1 MSPKPRQPNR
11 LFGEL
16 PLLDRIASQ
25 IPRPH
30 ASLSG
35 IMLVCVQHLLET
47 TGSLI
52 QTLLSLGLQPRDI
65 YILGKSYSSNSSVE
79 DRLRTLGVKVVETGQ
94 QQLWGEYST
103 QLKSDVARLWNRVA
117 EGIKVQRPRALVVLD
132 DGGFCIKGMP
142 AGLLD
147 LPVVG
152 IEQTMSGLA
161 LLDVPPLF
169 PVIDVASSAA
179 KQWIEPPMISEAIL
193 ARLQSYRLPDSPI
206 GIVGFGNI
214 GKAMTQTLSRIQSPV
229 LAFDENIGQQAKS
242 GTNALCD
249 SLGELYSKSA
259 TIFGCT
265 GRDTLAGKDWWQQLK
280 GERLLISCSSQDME
294 FRSILLSLNDLNHD
308 LVSSHQLTSEVTV
321 PLGQGKLRILRGGFP
336 VNFDGSRESV
346 PAADIQMTR
355 GLLLGAILQAVSLIE
370 NGHTKPRRTMLLP
383 ELQRL
388 VVSEWIQIRASR
400 RASFEPWLL
409 DRFLQD
415 DLSWIADNSGGVHQE
430 TASERWAAKVR

>member
-1 MSPKPRQPNR
+1 MRLEPRQPYR

-25 IPRPH
+25 FPRPH
-30 ASLSG
+30 APMGG

-47 TGSLI
+47 TGTLI
-52 QTLLSLGLQPRDI
+52 QTLVSLGLNPRDI

-79 DRLRTLGVKVVETGQ
+79 DRLRASGVKVVETGRQ
-94 QQLWGEYST
+94 QQWGEYST
-103 QLKSDVARLWNRVA
+103 QLKGDVAALWNRVA
-117 EGIKVQRPRALVVLD
+117 EGMERQRPQALVVLD
-132 DGGFCIKGMP
+132 DGGFCIKGVP
-142 AGLLD
+142 EGLLD

-206 GIVGFGNI
+206 GVVGFGNI
-214 GKAMTQTLSRIQSPV
+214 GKAMTQTLSRIQSPI
-229 LAFDENIGQQAKS
+229 LAFDENIGPQ
-242 GTNALCD
+242 GTSESTVFCD
-249 SLGELYSKSA
+249 SLRELFSRSA
-259 TIFGCT
+259 IIFGCT
-265 GRDTLAGKDWWQQLK
+265 GRDTLAGKGWWPQLT

-294 FRSILLSLNDLNHD
+294 FRSILLSLNDGHHD

-321 PLGQGKLRILRGGFP
+321 PMGQGKLRILRGGFP

-346 PAADIQMTR
+346 PAPDIQMTR
-355 GLLLGAILQAVSLIE
+355 GLLLGAILQAVSLIK
-370 NGHTKPRRTMLLP
+370 NGHTKHQRMKLLP
-383 ELQRL
+383 ELQQL
-388 VVSEWIQIRASR
+388 VVDEWIQIRTSR

-430 TASERWAAKVR
+430 TASERWTAKVH

>member
-1 MSPKPRQPNR
+1 
-11 LFGEL
+11 
-16 PLLDRIASQ
+16 
-25 IPRPH
+25 
-30 ASLSG
+30 
-35 IMLVCVQHLLET
+35 VCVQHLLET

-52 QTLLSLGLQPRDI
+52 QTFVSLGLNPRDI

-79 DRLRTLGVKVVETGQ
+79 DRLRASGVKVVETGRQ
-94 QQLWGEYST
+94 QQWGEYST
-103 QLKSDVARLWNRVA
+103 QLKGDVAALWNRVA
-117 EGIKVQRPRALVVLD
+117 EGMERQRPHALVVLD

-142 AGLLD
+142 GGLLD
-147 LPVVG
+147 LPAVG

-161 LLDVPPLF
+161 LLDVPPRF

-206 GIVGFGNI
+206 GVVGFGNI
-214 GKAMTQTLSRIQSPV
+214 GKAMTQTLSRIQSPI
-229 LAFDENIGQQAKS
+229 LAFDENIGPKRTS
-242 GTNALCD
+242 GTTVFCD
-249 SLGELYSKSA
+249 SLDELYSQSA

-265 GRDTLAGKDWWQQLK
+265 GRDTLDGKDWWPQLT

-294 FRSILLSLNDLNHD
+294 FRSILLSLNDGNHD
-308 LVSSHQLTSEVTV
+308 LVSSHQLTSEVMV

-355 GLLLGAILQAVSLIE
+355 GLLLGAVLQAVSLIG
-370 NGHTKPRRTMLLP
+370 NGHTRPLRTMLLP

-400 RASFEPWLL
+400 RTSFEPWVL

-415 DLSWIADNSGGVHQE
+415 DLSWIADNSGGAHQE
-430 TASERWAAKVR
+430 TASERWAAKVQ

>member
-1 MSPKPRQPNR
+1 MSPAPWHSPT
-11 LFGEL
+11 LFAPL

-25 IPRPH
+25 VPGPQ
-30 ASLSG
+30 ASLDG
-35 IMLVCVQHLLET
+35 VTLVCVQHLLET
-47 TGSLI
+47 SGSLI
-52 QTLLSLGLQPRDI
+52 KTLVSLGLNPSSI
-65 YILGKSYSSNSSVE
+65 HVLGKAYSSNSSVE
-79 DRLRTLGVKVVETGQ
+79 ERLRSLGAHVVEAGR
-94 QQLWGEYST
+94 QLRWGEYST
-103 QLKSDVARLWNRVA
+103 QLTEDVSRLWDQVA
-117 EGIKVQRPRALVVLD
+117 EGIEAQRPDALVVLD

-142 AGLLD
+142 AFRD
-147 LPVVG
+147 VPVVG

-161 LLDVPPLF
+161 LLDVPPLC

-193 ARLQSYRLPDSPI
+193 ARLQTYRLPDSPI
-206 GIVGFGNI
+206 GVVGFGNI
-214 GKAMTQTLSRIQSPV
+214 GKAMTQTLSRIQSPI
-229 LAFDENIGQQAKS
+229 LAFDENLGAEGKS
-242 GTNALCD
+242 GTTIFCD

-265 GRDTLAGKDWWQQLK
+265 GRDTLAGTEWWPQLV

-294 FRSILLSLNDLNHD
+294 FRSILLSLNDGNQE
-308 LVSSHQLTSEVTV
+308 LVSRQQLTSEVTV

-355 GLLLGAILQAVSLIE
+355 GLLLGAILQAVSLIRK
-370 NGHTKPRRTMLLP
+370 GHSRSLRTMLLP

-400 RASFEPWLL
+400 RTSFEPWLL
-409 DRFLQD
+409 DKFLED
-415 DLSWIADNSGGVHQE
+415 DLSWIAANSGGVTQE
-430 TASERWAAKVR
+430 TASERWATKVL